1 MTKCSVSQVNQVG
14 EVLRAL
20 GTNPTEG
27 EVKKLIQS
35 SCKVTLQH
43 NYNPSIFTS
52 YKFFLSLYLVIT
64 KAVFYGQI
72 QWDIHGYVSR
82 FFSSSSIQLQIQ

>member
-1 MTKCSVSQVNQVG
+1 MFCFSGQPSWWGV
-14 EVLRAL
+14 
-20 GTNPTEG
+20 EG
-27 EVKKLIQS
+27 PGHQPHRGRGQEAHPVH
-35 SCKVTLQH
+35 LQGNIMGD